1 MSLIGNML
9 QVGYGLLMPKAPDDT
24 AALLARR
31 QAFGRRLKDLRVR
44 AGLSQAQ
51 LAESADMNRV
61 FYVGVEGGRRNVSL
75 DKVFALADALGVDV
89 GELFRDLNSSI
100 TDPSPGPGDETLPR
114 Q

>member
-24 AALLARR
+24 ADPALLARR
-31 QAFGRRLKDLRVR
+31 LAFGKRLKELRVR

-51 LAESADMNRV
+51 LAETADMNRV

-89 GELFRDLNSSI
+89 GELFHDLSSSI
-100 TDPSPGPGDETLPR
+100 SDPKPGTR
-114 Q
+114 